1 MKKIIIYSVCILAL
15 LNSVKTGA
23 KNDSAAAVECGHA
36 ISSIMLSL
44 NSLSQTDFCKYK
56 SILNKE
62 ISLQDK
68 KQQIV
73 SNESLNQVHNEIS

>member
-15 LNSVKTGA
+15 LNSVTTDA

-62 ISLQDK
+62 I
-68 KQQIV
+68 
-73 SNESLNQVHNEIS
+73 